1 MNNRFVKFYS
11 IATYALSMVFFFLWS
26 EKIHAADFYAYYT
39 HLKTSEAF
47 EKYSRTGAFADV
59 IVVAGTNKLVFWRG
73 TSFLPYLEN
82 TKGKWPVDEIIPR
95 KGDGTAQMPD
105 ATNMF
110 SRVSIITANADS
122 IVVLWRYLPRFEMNK
137 YPHFPVDA
145 SQTQFS
151 EELFTIRPDGKVT
164 RNIRK
169 PQERIDDWNRNLII
183 HKFTLSNSGMINK
196 SLISKTISLKE
207 PTVKSRA
214 ITRLSGQK
222 PVISFRLDEAK
233 GDSTLESQSG
243 KSFRIEGHKTYWKE
257 GVSGTAL
264 QFDGYTSLIRFQKKA
279 QSKSYSGLS
288 IHAWMA
294 IGAYPWNQ
302 IPLVQLGE
310 TNQAELT
317 LDEKGFPGFNIQQGG
332 KTFEFKSKTQLEHNR
347 WYFLAGTFDA
357 DKREIRFF
365 LNGKQTE
372 SMKLDLPD
380 FSPDFGSLKIGG
392 SGTPLA
398 ASDPVRED
406 VNFPTVFGFDGL
418 MDEVSVF
425 DKPLSEKE
433 IFANF
438 TSFNMNQEAML
449 KPDMPFRQLPIIGQS
464 AKFGGTYTNLNY
476 FETWNNLWRFGS
488 YPDVVVA
495 SDLNPVKFVFWKGTN
510 YIPCIVNE
518 KNQYYSNEFN
528 ETWYTSGGSGC
539 QEPMSD
545 KKLLTTH
552 ARIIENS
559 PARTVVEWRVALMDT
574 KSNIQA
580 NYDSISNWGDWTD
593 WLYYIYPDGLAVKHM
608 RLYTS
613 GKLNHE
619 WQEGMAIIG
628 ENTRPEEVI
637 EQSPVYYYVND
648 SGKVSQYDWKNAF
661 TQKIDYASQRIFVA
675 NFKSVWDPFTICDF
689 TGGDIYNNNEYRPYS
704 VFCNWNHWP
713 TSLIRSDG
721 RFTSFP
727 DRASHSSL
735 NHIFWDLY
743 QTHPGDVPWYEKV
756 MMEGMSD
763 QKAGDLY
770 PLSCSWMN
778 PPSLTN
784 ISGADSVV
792 YLQSQRAFQIKA
804 KSTAIRFSIL
814 ANEKQPLVNPCFV
827 VENWNSDQGCKFLVD
842 EKPLQEGKNF
852 RQGIVRNTQ
861 GRQTL
866 VLWLNNKSMET
877 TEIEILRK

>member
-1 MNNRFVKFYS
+1 MTRKSFLFLLIWV
-11 IATYALSMVFFFLWS
+11 ALFAKQTL
-26 EKIHAADFYAYYT
+26 AADFYAYYT
-39 HLKTSEAF
+39 HLKTNEAF
-47 EKYSRTGAFADV
+47 EKYSRTGDFADV
-59 IVVAGTNKLVFWRG
+59 VVVSGTNKLVFWRG
-73 TSFLPYLEN
+73 TSYLPYLEN
-82 TKGKWPVDEIIPR
+82 GRGKWTADEIIPR
-95 KGDGTAQMPD
+95 QGDGTTQMPD

-110 SRVSIITANADS
+110 SHVSIIAANTDS
-122 IVVLWRYLPRFEMNK
+122 IVVLWRYLPQFIMNK

-145 SQTQFS
+145 SQTQFA

-164 RNIRK
+164 RSIRK

-183 HKFTLSNSGMINK
+183 QKFTLSGSGLINI

-207 PTVKSRA
+207 PKIKSRA
-214 ITRLSGQK
+214 ITLLSSQE
-222 PVISFRLDEAK
+222 PLISFRLDEAK
-233 GDSTLESQSG
+233 GDSTQENYSG
-243 KSFRIEGHKTYWKE
+243 KSFRIEGHKTCWKE

-264 QFDGYTSLIRFQKKA
+264 QFDGYTSLIRFQEKA
-279 QSKSYSGLS
+279 QTKSKTGLS
-288 IHAWMA
+288 IQAWVA
-294 IGAYPWNQ
+294 IGAYPWNR
-302 IPLVQLGE
+302 IPLAQLGD
-310 TNQAELT
+310 TYQAELT
-317 LDEKGFPGFNIQQGG
+317 LDEKGFPGFSILQGG
-332 KTFEFKSKTQLEHNR
+332 KAFELKSKIQLEHNH

-357 DKREIRFF
+357 VTSEIRFF
-365 LNGKQTE
+365 LNGKLTE
-372 SMKLDLPD
+372 STLVKLSD
-380 FSPDFGSLKIGG
+380 FKPDFGTLKIGG
-392 SGTPLA
+392 SGIA
-398 ASDPVRED
+398 ISASDPVRED

-433 IFANF
+433 LTASFR
-438 TSFNMNQEAML
+438 SFNMNQEAML
-449 KPDMPFRQLPIIGQS
+449 KPDMPFRQVPVIGQS

-476 FETWNNLWRFGS
+476 FETWDNMWRFGN
-488 YPDVVVA
+488 YPDIVVA

-510 YIPCIVNE
+510 DIPCMVND

-580 NYDSISNWGDWTD
+580 NYDSISNWGDWTN
-593 WLYYIYPDGLAVKHM
+593 WLYYIYPDGLAVKQM

-628 ENTRPEEVI
+628 ENTRPEDVI

-648 SGKVSQYDWKNAF
+648 GGKVSQYDWKNAF

-675 NFKSVWDPFTICDF
+675 NFKSDWDPFTICDF
-689 TGGDIYNNNEYRPYS
+689 TGGNIYNNNEYRPYS

-713 TSLIRSDG
+713 TSLIKSDG

-727 DRASHSSL
+727 DRATHSSL

-743 QTHPGDVPWYEKV
+743 RTHPGDVPWFEKV

-770 PLSCSWMN
+770 PLSCSWLN
-778 PPSLTN
+778 PPSVTN

-792 YLQSQRAFQIKA
+792 YLQSQRAFEVNA
-804 KSTAIRFSIL
+804 KSTDIRFSIH
-814 ANEKQPLVNPCFV
+814 ATQNQPLVNPCFV
-827 VENWNSDQGCKFLVD
+827 VENWDSDHGCQFLID
-842 EKPLQEGKNF
+842 GKPLHEGKNF

-861 GRQTL
+861 GKQTL
-866 VLWLNNKSMET
+866 VLWLKNKSMET
-877 TEIEILRK
+877 KEIEILRK

>member
-1 MNNRFVKFYS
+1 MTQKSYLFLLILVAF
-11 IATYALSMVFFFLWS
+11 ATKHTL
-26 EKIHAADFYAYYT
+26 AADFYAYYT
-39 HLKTSEAF
+39 HLNTSEAF
-47 EKYSRTGAFADV
+47 EKYSRTGDFADIV
-59 IVVAGTNKLVFWRG
+59 VVAGSNKLVFWRG
-73 TSFLPYLEN
+73 TSYLPYLEN
-82 TKGKWPVDEIIPR
+82 AGGKWPVEEIIPR

-110 SRVSIITANADS
+110 SHVSIIVANADS

-137 YPHFPVDA
+137 YPHFPVEA
-145 SQTQFS
+145 GQTQCA
-151 EELFTIRPDGKVT
+151 EELFTIRPDGKVN
-164 RNIRK
+164 RSIRK

-183 HKFTLSNSGMINK
+183 QKFTLSNSGMINN
-196 SLISKTISLKE
+196 SMIPKTILLKE
-207 PTVKSRA
+207 PKVKCRA
-214 ITRLSGQK
+214 VTRQSGQK
-222 PVISFRLDEAK
+222 PLISFRFDEAK
-233 GDSTLESQSG
+233 GDSTRENYSR
-243 KSFRIEGHKTYWKE
+243 KSFRIEGHKTYWKK
-257 GVSGTAL
+257 GLSGTAL
-264 QFDGYTSLIRFQKKA
+264 QFDGYTSLIRFQEKV
-279 QSKSYSGLS
+279 QFKSNSGLS
-288 IHAWMA
+288 VQAWIA

-302 IPLVQLGE
+302 IPLVQLGHSH
-310 TNQAELT
+310 QAELT
-317 LDEKGFPGFNIQQGG
+317 LDEKGFPGFKIRQGG
-332 KTFEFKSKTQLEHNR
+332 KVFELKSKTQLEHNR
-347 WYFLAGTFDA
+347 WYFLTGTYDA
-357 DKREIRFF
+357 KKSEIQFF
-365 LNGKQTE
+365 LNGRQTD
-372 SMKLDLPD
+372 STKVNLPE
-380 FSPDFGSLKIGG
+380 FAPDFGSMNIGG

-425 DKPLSEKE
+425 DKPLSDKE
-433 IFANF
+433 LMASFN
-438 TSFNMNQEAML
+438 SFNMTQEALM
-449 KPDMPFRQLPIIGQS
+449 KPDMPFRQLPIFSQS

-476 FETWNNLWRFGS
+476 FETWDNMWRFGI

-510 YIPCIVNE
+510 YIPCMVND

-593 WLYYIYPDGLAVKHM
+593 WLFYIYPDGLAVKHM

-648 SGKVSQYDWKNAF
+648 SGKVSRYDWKNAF

-675 NFKSVWDPFTICDF
+675 NFKSDWDPFTICNF

-713 TSLIRSDG
+713 TSLIKSDG
-721 RFTSFP
+721 RFTSVP
-727 DRASHSSL
+727 DRATHSSL

-743 QTHPGDVPWYEKV
+743 RTHPGDVPWYEKI
-756 MMEGMSD
+756 MMEGMSN

-770 PLSCSWMN
+770 PLSCSWLN
-778 PPSLTN
+778 PPSVTN
-784 ISGADSVV
+784 ISGSDSVV
-792 YLQSQRAFQIKA
+792 YLQSQRAFQVNA
-804 KSTAIRFSIL
+804 KSMDIRFSIQ
-814 ANEKQPLVNPCFV
+814 ANEKQPLINPCFV
-827 VENWNSDQGCKFLVD
+827 VENWNSDQNCQFLVD
-842 EKPLQEGKNF
+842 GKLLQEGINF

-866 VLWLNNKSMET
+866 VLWLKNKSMEM

>member
-1 MNNRFVKFYS
+1 MTRKSYLFLLIWV
-11 IATYALSMVFFFLWS
+11 AFFS
-26 EKIHAADFYAYYT
+26 RHTQAADFYAHYT

-47 EKYSRTGAFADV
+47 EKYSRTGDYADV
-59 IVVAGTNKLVFWRG
+59 VVVAGTNKLVFWRG
-73 TSFLPYLEN
+73 TSYLPYLEN
-82 TKGKWPVDEIIPR
+82 AGGKWPVDEIITR
-95 KGDGTAQMPD
+95 KGDGTTQMPD

-110 SRVSIITANADS
+110 SHVSIISANADS
-122 IVVLWRYLPRFEMNK
+122 IVVLWRYLPQFKINK

-145 SQTQFS
+145 SQTQFA

-164 RNIRK
+164 RSIRK

-183 HKFTLSNSGMINK
+183 QKFTLSNSGMIDK
-196 SLISKTISLKE
+196 SMISKAISLKE
-207 PTVKSRA
+207 PMVKSRA
-214 ITRLSGQK
+214 IARLSGQK

-233 GDSTLESQSG
+233 GDSTREIHSG
-243 KSFRIEGHKTYWKE
+243 KNFRIEGHKSYWKE
-257 GVSGTAL
+257 GVSGTSL
-264 QFDGYTSLIRFQKKA
+264 QFDGYTSLIRFQEKA
-279 QSKSYSGLS
+279 ESKSSSGLS
-288 IHAWMA
+288 IQTWIA

-302 IPLVQLGE
+302 IPLVQLGQ

-317 LDEKGFPGFNIQQGG
+317 LDEKGFPGFKIQQGG
-332 KTFEFKSKTQLEHNR
+332 NVLELKSKLQLEHNR
-347 WYFLAGTFDA
+347 WYFLAGTFDVE
-357 DKREIRFF
+357 KSEIRLF
-365 LNGKQTE
+365 LNGKQTD
-372 SMKLDLPD
+372 STTVNLQD
-380 FSPDFGSLKIGG
+380 FSPDFGLLKIGG
-392 SGTPLA
+392 SGTAVA

-425 DKPLSEKE
+425 DKLLSEKE
-433 IFANF
+433 LLANF
-438 TSFNMNQEAML
+438 SSFNMNQEAML
-449 KPDMPFRQLPIIGQS
+449 KPDMPFRQLPVIGQS
-464 AKFGGTYTNLNY
+464 GKFGGSYTNLNY
-476 FETWNNLWRFGS
+476 FETWDNLWRFGS

-510 YIPCIVNE
+510 DIPCIVND

-648 SGKVSQYDWKNAF
+648 SGKVIQYDWKNAF

-675 NFKSVWDPFTICDF
+675 NFKSDWDPFTICDF

-713 TSLIRSDG
+713 TAMIKSDG
-721 RFTSFP
+721 RFTSFS
-727 DRASHSSL
+727 DRATHSSL

-743 QTHPGDVPWYEKV
+743 TTHKGDIPYYEKI
-756 MMEGMSD
+756 MIEGMSNK
-763 QKAGDLY
+763 KAGDLY

-778 PPSLTN
+778 PPSVTD
-784 ISGADSVV
+784 IKGTDSVKF
-792 YLQSQRAFQIKA
+792 LPTEKA
-804 KSTAIRFSIL
+804 YTLIAKNKSISFTIL
-814 ANEKQPLVNPCFV
+814 ANAQQPIVNPCITV
-827 VENWNSDQGCKFLVD
+827 SNWNSDKLCKFFLN
-842 EKPLQEGKNF
+842 GKLLTENKDF
-852 RQGIVRNTQ
+852 RQGVVRDTDGKQ
-861 GRQTL
+861 KL
-866 VLWLNNKSMET
+866 VIWLNYQSGKSTSIRFQMQ
-877 TEIEILRK
+877 